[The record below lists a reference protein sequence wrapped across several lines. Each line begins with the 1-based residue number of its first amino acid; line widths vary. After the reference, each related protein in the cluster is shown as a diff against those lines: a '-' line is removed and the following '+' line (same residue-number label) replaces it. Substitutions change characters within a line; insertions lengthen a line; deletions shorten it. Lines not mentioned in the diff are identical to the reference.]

1 MQDVIVDM
9 DIALDSGLT
18 WLMHLCSLYEKN
30 QLSREQAAKV
40 KVECS
45 RKASELVML
54 AMEVCGGVSCF
65 DEFGL
70 IRHHN
75 DLFVTRVGEGSNFAL
90 KDLIVRPL
98 RSN

>member
-1 MQDVIVDM
+1 
-9 DIALDSGLT
+9 
-18 WLMHLCSLYEKN
+18 
-30 QLSREQAAKV
+30 
-40 KVECS
+40 
-45 RKASELVML
+45 ML

>member
-1 MQDVIVDM
+1 MLI
-9 DIALDSGLT
+9 
-18 WLMHLCSLYEKN
+18 
-30 QLSREQAAKV
+30 REQAAKV
-40 KVECS
+40 KVDSS
-45 RKASELVML
+45 RVASNLMIL
-54 AMEVCGGVSCF
+54 AMEVCGGVAAL

-98 RSN
+98 RH